1 MMKAVFKS
9 KIIKTLAAAA
19 CWILVW
25 QAAAW
30 AVGSDLLLPSPVVTA
45 KALISLA
52 GTAVFWKSCALT
64 LLRVFAGFLLGIL
77 AGTALGVITAV
88 SGLVKVLLDPLRS
101 VVKAA
106 PVTSF
111 IILVLLY
118 LSSALTPMFIA
129 FLMVLPIAWTNVAAG
144 IASTDAQLLEMAEV
158 FGFSRAKKLKTIYA
172 PSVLPHFLSA
182 CTTGLGFAWKSGVTA
197 EVIAH
202 PAFGMGKAIYESK
215 LYLETPDLFAWTAAV
230 IILSFA
236 LEKLFVT
243 LLGRAVKWK

>member
-1 MMKAVFKS
+1 MKAVFKS
-9 KIIKTLAAAA
+9 RIFKTLAAAA

-30 AVGSDLLLPSPVVTA
+30 AVGSDLLLPSPIVTA
-45 KALISLA
+45 KAFISLA

-88 SGLVKVLLDPLRS
+88 SGLFKVLLDPLRS

-158 FGFSRAKKLKTIYA
+158 FGFSRAKKLKTVYA

-202 PAFGMGKAIYESK
+202 PAFGVGKAIYESK

-236 LEKLFVT
+236 LEKLFV
-243 LLGRAVKWK
+243 LIVGRIVKWK

>member
-1 MMKAVFKS
+1 MKAVFKS

-30 AVGSDLLLPSPVVTA
+30 AVGSDLLLPSPIVTA

>member
-1 MMKAVFKS
+1 MMKNLLKS
-9 KIIKTLAAAA
+9 RIFKTLAAAA

-30 AVGSDLLLPSPVVTA
+30 AVGSDLLLPSPIVTV

-52 GTAVFWKSCALT
+52 GTAVFWKSCFLT
-64 LLRVFAGFLLGIL
+64 LLRVFAGFLIGIL

-88 SGLVKVLLDPLRS
+88 SGLFKVLLDPLRS

-144 IASTDAQLLEMAEV
+144 ITSTDAQLLEMAEV
-158 FGFSRAKKLKTIYA
+158 FGFSRAKKLKTVYA